1 MNNKSD
7 NAGCLSETGTLSQV
21 IACRPEYFRI
31 TSPINKLQEKHQ
43 KDNPPIWEIAITQ
56 YHKMV
61 EVLRGAGVTVDFVE
75 PAESLPYQVFTRDTG
90 CVIGQQFLV
99 SNLKKDVRKA
109 EIERVLSVIGRYGL
123 DIITPDEGYIE
134 GGDIL
139 LDNHT
144 LLVGIGSRTDSKAV
158 DFLRRHFGHR
168 FEIVPLPFKEEYLH
182 LDTVF
187 NIIGGGNAL
196 IFRSAFGEKSLS
208 ELAKK
213 YNLLEVTPEEQERMA
228 VNILSLAPG
237 KVMAIKENAEF
248 NSRLRQMGLEVIEV
262 EFSELIKAGGSVRC
276 ATLPLERKEQ

>member
-1 MNNKSD
+1 MNNKPD
-7 NAGCLSETGTLSQV
+7 NAGCLSETGTLNQV
-21 IACRPEYFRI
+21 IVCRPEYFRI
-31 TSPINKLQEKHQ
+31 TSPINKLQEKYQ
-43 KDNPPIWEIAITQ
+43 KDNPPIREIAITQ
-56 YHKMV
+56 HHKMV
-61 EVLRGAGVTVDFVE
+61 EILHGAGVTVDFVE
-75 PAESLPYQVFTRDTG
+75 PAENLPYQVFTRDIG

-196 IFRSAFGEKSLS
+196 IFRSAFDEKLLS

-228 VNILSLAPG
+228 INILSLAPG
-237 KVMAIKENAEF
+237 KVVAIKENAEF